1 MSYGTPCFN
10 QYLPNKC
17 YPNRSNERHI
27 KSAEEK
33 NIILNNSSSKKPL
46 ILPEEIEIDGKILV
60 LSKESL
66 YIYPDQ
72 EGLFILDFSRDFEDP
87 DLSKTPALA
96 ISVNSS
102 EEKYLIKKY
111 NLVLGEFSDL
121 CLA

>member
-1 MSYGTPCFN
+1 MSYENPCFN
-10 QYLPNKC
+10 KYLPNRC
-17 YPNRSNERHI
+17 YPNNPNERPI
-27 KSAEEK
+27 KSSEE
-33 NIILNNSSSKKPL
+33 NITLDDSSAKKPH

-60 LSKESL
+60 LPKNGT

-72 EGLFILDFSRDFEDP
+72 EGIFILDFSRDFEDP
-87 DLSKTPALA
+87 DLSKTPAIA
-96 ISVNSS
+96 ISVNSN